1 MLFRS
6 DGRGDPIADVDR
18 INAELATYDADLA
31 TRPQMILANK
41 MDTPEAQ
48 AVWPTFRAEMQRRGV
63 KCFPISAA
71 GRDGLDAVIRTV
83 AARLADMRI
92 EQEEIKRA
100 SLQLSVGDGSFARYE
115 PAPSLPDR
123 SFRLE
128 ASPEGFLVSGDAVD
142 RLVAMI
148 DVGLVATQPYLRQR
162 LRQLGITEA
171 LLAAGVRTGDTV
183 YLSHE
188 RIRWGPPEAP
198 PRRRTA
204 IARKSGVG

>member
-1 MLFRS
+1 MTGVQTCALPISDIPGLIEGASEGAGLGLQFLRHVARTRLLLHVVDLAS
-6 DGRGDPIADVDR
+6 TDGRGDPIADVDR

-71 GRDGLDAVIRTV
+71 GRDGLDAVIRAV
-83 AARLADMRI
+83 AARLADMRL
-92 EQEEIKRA
+92 ELEEIKRA
-100 SLQLSVGDGSFARYE
+100 SLHLSVGDGSFARYE
-115 PAPSLPDR
+115 PTPPQPDR

-162 LRQLGITEA
+162 LR
-171 LLAAGVRTGDTV
+171 
-183 YLSHE
+183 
-188 RIRWGPPEAP
+188 
-198 PRRRTA
+198 
-204 IARKSGVG
+204 

>member
-1 MLFRS
+1 M
-6 DGRGDPIADVDR
+6 
-18 INAELATYDADLA
+18 
-31 TRPQMILANK
+31 
-41 MDTPEAQ
+41 
-48 AVWPTFRAEMQRRGV
+48 
-63 KCFPISAA
+63 
-71 GRDGLDAVIRTV
+71 
-83 AARLADMRI
+83 
-92 EQEEIKRA
+92 
-100 SLQLSVGDGSFARYE
+100 
-115 PAPSLPDR
+115 PDR

-128 ASPEGFLVSGDAVD
+128 ATPEGFLVSGDAVD

-183 YLSHE
+183 YLAHE

-204 IARKSGVG
+204 LARKTGAG